1 MISDSQF
8 DELVSTYKQYEW
20 LLRRVVVSPDAVPP
34 SNLTADVEIENGT
47 VDAAWFSR
55 EPTEGEIAWEVRYL
69 GPTQY
74 ALVEH
79 LDEDSPDFEEK
90 LRETEARLAD
100 AVAAKRFA

>member
-1 MISDSQF
+1 MISDAQF
-8 DELVSTYKQYEW
+8 DELVSTYRRYEW
-20 LLRRVVVSPDAVPP
+20 LLRRVVVSPHGAPP
-34 SNLTADVEIENGT
+34 ASLTPDVEIREGT

-55 EPTEGEIAWEVRYL
+55 EPAEGEIAWEVRYL

-79 LDEDSPDFEEK
+79 LDEDAPDFEEK